1 MTEINRWLARQ
12 PVRGERR
19 LRLFCFPF
27 AGGGAQTY
35 RTYSQ
40 LLPEGIEVCAVQLPG
55 RERRF
60 GEPALTSIGVTVDCL
75 LPIMRQ
81 LVDLPYV
88 ILGHSL
94 GALVGFELVRS
105 MRAAALP
112 LPAHL
117 VVSGHRG
124 PQLPDPDP
132 PIHALPDHAFIEE
145 LSQLNG
151 TPKEVLESPE
161 LVELMLP
168 LLRADFAAAETYQYA
183 AEQPLA
189 CPITALGGDQDPLV
203 SVNEIEGWRIQ
214 TTDIFDHHILQG
226 DHFFFQQSQTQFIRI
241 LSDLLGTLVSKLS
254 GSGGGA

>member
-1 MTEINRWLARQ
+1 MTEIKKWLARQ

-40 LLPEGIEVCAVQLPG
+40 LLPEGVEVCAVQLPG

-60 GEPALTSIGVTVDCL
+60 GEPALTSIEETVDCM

-81 LVDLPYV
+81 LVELPYV
-88 ILGHSL
+88 VLGHSL
-94 GALVGFELVRS
+94 GALLGFELVRR

-112 LPAHL
+112 MPAHL

-132 PIHALPDHAFIEE
+132 PIHGFPDDEFIEE

-151 TPKEVLESPE
+151 TPSEVFESQE
-161 LVELMLP
+161 LVALMLP
-168 LLRADFAAAETYQYA
+168 LLRADFTAAETYQYA
-183 AEQPLA
+183 GEPPLA
-189 CPITALGGDQDPLV
+189 CPITALGGDLDPLV
-203 SVNEIEGWRIQ
+203 SVSEIEGWRAQ
-214 TTDIFDHHILQG
+214 TAAAFDHHILQG
-226 DHFFFQQSQTQFIRI
+226 DHFFFQQSQTQFLRI
-241 LSDLLGTLVSKLS
+241 LSNVLGTVLINLS
-254 GSGGGA
+254 DFGGRS

>member
-1 MTEINRWLARQ
+1 MTEIKKWLARQ

-40 LLPEGIEVCAVQLPG
+40 LLPEGVEVCPVQLPG

-60 GEPALTSIGVTVDCL
+60 GEPALTSIDETVDCM

-81 LVDLPYV
+81 LVELPYV
-88 ILGHSL
+88 VLGHSL
-94 GALVGFELVRS
+94 GALLGFELVRR
-105 MRAAALP
+105 MQAAALP

-132 PIHALPDHAFIEE
+132 PIHGLPDDEFIAE

-151 TPKEVLESPE
+151 TPSEVFESPE

-168 LLRADFAAAETYQYA
+168 LLRADFAAAETYRYT
-183 AEQPLA
+183 EGQPLT
-189 CPITALGGDQDPLV
+189 CPITALGGDLDPLV
-203 SVNEIEGWRIQ
+203 SVTEIEGWRMQ
-214 TTDIFDHHILQG
+214 TSAAFNHHILQG
-226 DHFFFQQSQTQFIRI
+226 DHFFFQQSQTQFIHI
-241 LSDLLGTLVSKLS
+241 LNNVLRTVMVNLS
-254 GSGGGA
+254 GYGGRS